1 VTWRPKARPWHR
13 VLLATLALCAQTC
26 SADEAFYRRAADCA
40 TADQIFVVESIPLL
54 RPNDEAGIRLLVR
67 QVELGLSFAGTAY
80 KQGLREPLATDLLKL
95 SNEKLSAMTPRD
107 RDSFRL
113 ACDRE
118 AQALWDG
125 ANGFERW
132 LVKGKAKLGMKQ
144 LLEDAKNTTVT
155 SKN

>member
-1 VTWRPKARPWHR
+1 VTGCPKARPRHW
-13 VLLATLALCAQTC
+13 LLCATLALWAQTC

-54 RPNDEAGIRLLVR
+54 KPNDEMGIKFLVR

-95 SNEKLSAMTPRD
+95 SNEKLSAMTPKA

-118 AQALWDG
+118 AQTLWDA

-132 LVKGKAKLGMKQ
+132 LVRGKAQLGFKQ
-144 LLEDAKNTTVT
+144 LLNDAK
-155 SKN
+155 